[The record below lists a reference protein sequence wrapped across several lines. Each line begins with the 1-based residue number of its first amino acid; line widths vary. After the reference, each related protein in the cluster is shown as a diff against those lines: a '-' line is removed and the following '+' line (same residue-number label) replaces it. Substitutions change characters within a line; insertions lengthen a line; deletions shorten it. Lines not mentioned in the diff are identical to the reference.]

1 MQTVQLQN
9 ESLVEIA
16 TFLVRRWSEK
26 DNIIIEISDKV
37 ETKTRLKENKV
48 ILTPLEKR
56 IGSDFQKYR
65 QFRTSLWYEAMRI
78 KYCKKILSNDHAFG
92 FILNTME
99 TKRIEELGRRIW
111 KGMDD
116 EIIFN
121 YSYNLVSRPQ
131 LHTVYGKARLVE
143 AFYQYFMFGAIKGEI
158 QSSHFEKI
166 KKANTFARKIIDK
179 AIKEN
184 YETDW
189 LEKNVTEII
198 KILEIDSL
206 LTIPISL
213 PFMKAGMPLTEEEML
228 KVLKIISK
236 NKQSDFGSIDPNA
249 VLSGNDVFDEY
260 KVLLD
265 ENKKTE
271 NKGLIPEGIG
281 IQVPS
286 TRNVNETIIYDMSL
300 INGLKTKFKE
310 WKSGWR
316 EQHLKS
322 GEEFDEENYIE
333 GHEPFFTD
341 VKKSIKTKIV
351 ILLDHSSSIA
361 SDSIEYKKAT
371 LALCEVLSFLRV
383 KFAVYAFST
392 QNRLMVCWS
401 IKPENVKWNNLTAK
415 RLAQIVANGSTP
427 LAEVY
432 DKMFPILQAKRPN
445 IFLTLTDGEPSD
457 SDAVRKMTK
466 SIKGLGINMVA
477 MGLGPNTIRAT
488 MIANNLSHLGYEKT
502 MAVSRL
508 KDIPNK
514 VIKILDV

>member
-56 IGSDFQKYR
+56 IGNDFQKYR

-78 KYCKKILSNDHAFG
+78 KHCKKILSNDHAFG
-92 FILNTME
+92 FILNIME
-99 TKRIEELGRRIW
+99 TKRVEELGRRIW

-166 KKANTFARKIIDK
+166 KKADAFARKIIEK

-189 LEKNVTEII
+189 LEKNVTKII

-213 PFMKAGMPLTEEEML
+213 PFMKAGIPLTEEEML

-508 KDIPNK
+508 KNIPNK